1 MHLVR
6 VRVRLTVDIITPFV
20 GYPLL
25 QTRLFLLQLDYG
37 IDNLP
42 LEKKVISE
50 LKNYR
55 TSEILIPPIWT

>member
-1 MHLVR
+1 MGPSREFLHLVR

-42 LEKKVISE
+42 LEKKGNI
-50 LKNYR
+50 
-55 TSEILIPPIWT
+55 